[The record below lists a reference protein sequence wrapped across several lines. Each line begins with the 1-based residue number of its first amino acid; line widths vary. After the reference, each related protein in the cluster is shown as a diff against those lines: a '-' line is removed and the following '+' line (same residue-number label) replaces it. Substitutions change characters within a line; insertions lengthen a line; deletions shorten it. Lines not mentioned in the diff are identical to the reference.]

1 MSVAQILFSLK
12 RGENDHAY
20 GHVKSV
26 RVHRDFRG
34 MGLGPLLFKEV
45 FGAWPRDELMD
56 KRILTPHLL
65 KNSLDGPPFFLLEKK
80 LQPSDPDRPKLL
92 LRILYYHTVFS
103 VFSLVYLV
111 QVFPIQYLL
120 LVER

>member
-12 RGENDHAY
+12 LGENDNAY

-45 FGAWPRDELMD
+45 CNVQHDGGYFLTASTLPLNYVLM
-56 KRILTPHLL
+56 
-65 KNSLDGPPFFLLEKK
+65 
-80 LQPSDPDRPKLL
+80 
-92 LRILYYHTVFS
+92 
-103 VFSLVYLV
+103 
-111 QVFPIQYLL
+111 
-120 LVER
+120 

>member
-1 MSVAQILFSLK
+1 MSRLHGDLTFPFLSLSLSLTLTPRHPHHFSKPRVRFAVFQGDRRVSVAQILFSLK

-45 FGAWPRDELMD
+45 
-56 KRILTPHLL
+56 
-65 KNSLDGPPFFLLEKK
+65 
-80 LQPSDPDRPKLL
+80 
-92 LRILYYHTVFS
+92 S
-103 VFSLVYLV
+103 VT
-111 QVFPIQYLL
+111 
-120 LVER
+120 